1 MEIYKNQVFT
11 KTDRLVLRK
20 FSVSDTEYFHSY
32 RSNPTVAMFQ
42 SWEDYQYSEAE
53 SFVNDQIRN
62 VPNQP
67 GTWFQFAI
75 ALAENDQLI
84 GDCALHTPLHEPRI
98 VEIGFTLSP
107 EYQGNGYASEAV
119 SGLLHYIFHLLGKH
133 KVTAF
138 SDVRNQ
144 KSIAVLERVN
154 MRREGHLLQNYM
166 SKGQWVDEYQY
177 AILESEWK
185 SQQVD
190 RIDKKSR
197 G

>member
-1 MEIYKNQVFT
+1 MKIYKNQVFT

-20 FSVSDTEYFHSY
+20 FSVSDTKYFHSY

-53 SFVNDQIRN
+53 SFVNDQIKN
-62 VPNQP
+62 MPNQP

-75 ALAENDQLI
+75 ALSEDDQLI
-84 GDCALHTPLHEPRI
+84 GDCALHTPLNEPRI

-107 EYQGNGYASEAV
+107 GYQGKGYASEAI
-119 SGLLHYIFHLLGKH
+119 SGLLDYIFDSLGKH

-138 SDVRNQ
+138 SDVRNK

-185 SQQVD
+185 SQQGD